1 MNKVRTTSHTVENE
15 FYTYLKHKYRLTDAD
30 MGEFVE
36 SFIIINRGEAITAAA
51 LRDFV
56 SDEIVDVDW
65 SLEDCKSVIVKINKE
80 INFTGRNAQ
89 GALVSVR
96 SSDKSVVAP
105 KGNSSDKSVVAPKG
119 NSSDKSVVAPKG
131 NSSERSAQDALAS
144 MDSKMR
150 NVLDLKTYLL
160 YVIPKCCN
168 HIITRI
174 GIREIFDSMDS
185 NFDGKITREELVSLL
200 YKMNK
205 QFNPTE
211 LLTYKQQIEELCNDA
226 DVDGDGFISYEEFK
240 MFILDTGMA
249 YGIPPKVK
257 NTKPG
262 FFSSSKQNL
271 TKKNPDPIPSR
282 VDPIGIKAPRELPF
296 RVDPRR
302 MSVGPNEKIET
313 ISIDFDPLSVP
324 EDIEPGV
331 AKASWALPSVEP
343 GVAKASWA
351 LPSAEPETIHEKFQK
366 KLKRLSNRKQYN
378 NTLPCQLKGT
388 YQRKSVDIENLDSVK
403 IDSIFKT
410 DSGDNRG
417 DLSKSLR
424 GSSKRNRLSGI
435 NIPSLAIGSISEES
449 PLPPFPD
456 KK

>member
-1 MNKVRTTSHTVENE
+1 MTSHTAENE

-36 SFIIINRGEAITAAA
+36 SFIIINRGEAITATA

-56 SDEIVDVDW
+56 SDEIIDVDW

-80 INFTGRNAQ
+80 INFTGRSAR
-89 GALVSVR
+89 GASA
-96 SSDKSVVAP
+96 SI
-105 KGNSSDKSVVAPKG
+105 G
-119 NSSDKSVVAPKG
+119 
-131 NSSERSAQDALAS
+131 SSEKSAQDALAS
-144 MDSKMR
+144 MNSKMR